1 MIITVMGFE
10 NNSYTKKDTGEL
22 VEGLTLY
29 YSKQNKSANGIGNV
43 TGSEYVS
50 GKAFPEQFKA
60 IVKAGASIVGK
71 KMSISKDVRV
81 FNGVSRA
88 TLDELE
94 ILE

>member
-1 MIITVMGFE
+1 MIITVLGFD
-10 NNSYTKKDTGEL
+10 NNSYTKKETGEL
-22 VEGLTLY
+22 IEGLTLY
-29 YSKQNKSANGIGNV
+29 YSKPNKSANGVGAT

-60 IVKAGASIVGK
+60 IVKAGASIIGK
-71 KMSISKDVRV
+71 KLSISKDVRV

>member
-1 MIITVMGFE
+1 MIITAMGFD

-22 VEGLTLY
+22 IEGLTLY
-29 YSKQNKSANGIGNV
+29 YSKPNKSANGVGSV

-60 IVKAGASIVGK
+60 IVKAGASIIGK
-71 KMSISKDVRV
+71 KLSISKDVRTI
-81 FNGVSRA
+81 GGKSYA
-88 TLDELE
+88 SLDELE